1 MAMRIQ
7 QYRGDA
13 AAFQDVR
20 ATDAFAPA
28 QAVVRQVQAAMAGGK
43 AFDEAVRTIS
53 AAPVLPPPGVAAD
66 RKSLLDSLNGLPPST
81 VSAVF
86 ALITDVANRQRQANA
101 EQRFL
106 TSEKQVDEMLGQAR
120 DIRSKAVSELVFG
133 MVNGAVSVA
142 SGAASA
148 AVSLKGMGEANQM
161 SERAS
166 ARLAEAEA
174 LPGGAGQIPAA
185 VQAAGPAPG
194 GLPAPAAEGVANAE
208 QMAANAARN
217 VQGPQ
222 APVAAAAPAGPSTAV
237 VSANNASLAAQ
248 NAMMRVNIKANL
260 LNQISGGA
268 QSGISG
274 VGRGVTGMY
283 DEEIKRKD
291 AQTEK
296 MRALNEALSNSEEA
310 LKQLIQKVLQTAD
323 TIQQT
328 TNQARQKILG

>member
-28 QAVVRQVQAAMAGGK
+28 QAVARQVQAAMAGGK

-174 LPGGAGQIPAA
+174 LPGGRARSPPPFRPR
-185 VQAAGPAPG
+185 VR
-194 GLPAPAAEGVANAE
+194 LPAGFRLPPRKVSP
-208 QMAANAARN
+208 M
-217 VQGPQ
+217 
-222 APVAAAAPAGPSTAV
+222 PSRWPPMPRAT
-237 VSANNASLAAQ
+237 SRDRKLPLRLRLPPDLPLRCSPPTT
-248 NAMMRVNIKANL
+248 L
-260 LNQISGGA
+260 LWPP
-268 QSGISG
+268 
-274 VGRGVTGMY
+274 RTP
-283 DEEIKRKD
+283 
-291 AQTEK
+291 
-296 MRALNEALSNSEEA
+296 
-310 LKQLIQKVLQTAD
+310 
-323 TIQQT
+323 
-328 TNQARQKILG
+328 